1 MENLIKKTKTIN
13 LGDKMNLIFLG
24 PPGAG
29 KGTIAQQIVN
39 DLNIV
44 QISTGDLLRAAVKE
58 GSELGKK
65 AKEFM
70 DAGKLV
76 TDELVINLLKERIEK
91 DDCKNG
97 FILDGFP
104 RTIPQADA
112 LNESEVKIDKVI
124 NFKVE
129 DELVIHRITGRR
141 TSKSTGKIYNIYPD
155 CEPNPP
161 EGHPEED
168 LLQRDDDKE
177 EVVKQ
182 RLVQYREQT
191 EPLIGYYQDK
201 GLLTDID
208 AARQLDEIVADV
220 KKALSQ

>member
-1 MENLIKKTKTIN
+1 
-13 LGDKMNLIFLG
+13 MNLIFLG

-29 KGTIAQQIVN
+29 KGTIAQHIVD
-39 DLNIV
+39 DLGIV

-58 GSELGKK
+58 GTELGMK

-70 DAGKLV
+70 DNGQLV
-76 TDELVINLLKERIEK
+76 TDELVIGLLKERITK
-91 DDCKNG
+91 NDCKNG

-104 RTIPQADA
+104 RTIPQAEA
-112 LNESEVKIDKVI
+112 LDESGINIDKTI
-124 NFKVE
+124 NFKVI
-129 DELVIHRITGRR
+129 DEMVIHRITGRR

-161 EGHPEED
+161 EGHPEDD

-177 EVVKQ
+177 EVVVK

-191 EPLIGYYQDK
+191 EPLIGYYNDK
-201 GLLTDID
+201 GILADID
-208 AARQLDEIVADV
+208 ASQKLDKIVVDV
-220 KKALSQ
+220 KAVLD